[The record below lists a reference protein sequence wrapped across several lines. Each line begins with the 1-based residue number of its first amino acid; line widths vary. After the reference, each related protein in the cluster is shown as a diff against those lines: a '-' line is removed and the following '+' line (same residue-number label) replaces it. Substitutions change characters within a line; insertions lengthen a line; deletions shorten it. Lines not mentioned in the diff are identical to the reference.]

1 MPPGLSGAG
10 KYGTFI
16 MKLVNRGC
24 SNRPFFHMVVIKST
38 YPNSRHID
46 PLEQLGTYDPL
57 PNAHNEK
64 LVAVNLERV
73 QHYLAGGVHLSR
85 PVAQV
90 PLAPHLFSLRYL
102 SLLTPLPDLCL
113 SSYSAC
119 LA

>member
-1 MPPGLSGAG
+1 MAPGLSGAG

-24 SNRPFFHMVVIKST
+24 SNRPFYHMVVIKST

-90 PLAPHLFSLRYL
+90 TLATDIFL
-102 SLLTPLPDLCL
+102 
-113 SSYSAC
+113 
-119 LA
+119 